1 MVNFRGF
8 FLPKEKDSNEE
19 RADSEDDS
27 ESDNDD
33 FENPDYHDII
43 QISSGKYQSYSP
55 SRMRCV
61 AERLQELEDRN
72 GRSIS
77 KGEKVVRAR
86 FDGMFS
92 QPWWMVEVI
101 EINTGSRTQRPE
113 KIPSYSIRCD
123 DGVDKSL
130 LSLFL
135 TRGCC
140 VNEQHVASF
149 LEFIE
154 DTNLRMTFVDLL
166 GNLREFA
173 SSGEI
178 NSEIAEQIRRSFAS
192 KRELMPQFCS
202 GLDIMYV
209 SCGYFFVLKRS
220 LRDSEQC
227 SRESRKRWYFWPPL
241 YDSHPAVSE
250 FLTTQLISVLAFE
263 NTLS

>member
-8 FLPKEKDSNEE
+8 FLPKEKDSDEE
-19 RADSEDDS
+19 RADSEGDS

-33 FENPDYHDII
+33 FENPDYRDII

-55 SRMRCV
+55 SRIRCV
-61 AERLQELEDRN
+61 AERLQELEQRD
-72 GRSIS
+72 GRFIL

-86 FDGMFS
+86 FDSSFS

-101 EINTGSRTQRPE
+101 EINTGSRTQRQE

-123 DGVDKSL
+123 NGVDKSL

-149 LEFIE
+149 LEFVE
-154 DTNLRMTFVDLL
+154 DRNLRMTFVDLR

-173 SSGEI
+173 SSSEI

-192 KRELMPQFCS
+192 KRKFMPQFCS
-202 GLDIMYV
+202 GLDIMYI
-209 SCGYFFVLKRS
+209 SYGYVLILKYFIT
-220 LRDSEQC
+220 DS
-227 SRESRKRWYFWPPL
+227 
-241 YDSHPAVSE
+241 DSVHASHANIVG
-250 FLTTQLISVLAFE
+250 
-263 NTLS
+263 

>member
-19 RADSEDDS
+19 RADSEDNS

-33 FENPDYHDII
+33 FENPDYRDII
-43 QISSGKYQSYSP
+43 QIVSGKYQSYSP
-55 SRMRCV
+55 SRGRCV
-61 AERLQELEDRN
+61 AERLQELEERN
-72 GRSIS
+72 GRFIL
-77 KGEKVVRAR
+77 KEEKVVRAR
-86 FDGMFS
+86 FDSVFT
-92 QPWWMVEVI
+92 QPWWMVEVM
-101 EINTGSRTQRPE
+101 EIKSMNTGSRTQRTE

-135 TRGCC
+135 TKGCC

-154 DTNLRMTFVDLL
+154 GRNLRMTFVDLL

-178 NSEIAEQIRRSFAS
+178 SSEIAEQIRRSFAS
-192 KRELMPQFCS
+192 KGKFLPHFC
-202 GLDIMYV
+202 
-209 SCGYFFVLKRS
+209 
-220 LRDSEQC
+220 
-227 SRESRKRWYFWPPL
+227 
-241 YDSHPAVSE
+241 
-250 FLTTQLISVLAFE
+250 
-263 NTLS
+263 